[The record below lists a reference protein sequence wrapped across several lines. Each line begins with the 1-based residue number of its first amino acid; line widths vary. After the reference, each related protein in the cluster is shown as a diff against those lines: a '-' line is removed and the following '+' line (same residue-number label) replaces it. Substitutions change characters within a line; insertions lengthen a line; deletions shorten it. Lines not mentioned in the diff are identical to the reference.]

1 MPARNLL
8 DTRARTQRI
17 RDNHRA
23 EHIVMRPA
31 TLSHDLYS
39 LACLASCGSH
49 SGCLIAVRSHASRE
63 PTWLNHRKTVVTG

>member
-31 TLSHDLYS
+31 TLCHDLYS

-63 PTWLNHRKTVVTG
+63 STWLNRRKTVVTG